1 MSLLSNSRPVIAVVG
16 VGAVGGYYGAK
27 LIRAGHDVHLLL
39 RADYDAVR
47 LNGLRVRSD
56 PDGDFHLPPARLNVH
71 RDPAACPKADLVLVC
86 LKATGNAAYDPL
98 VRPLLTDDTTILTL
112 QNGLGNEDRLAE
124 LFGEERVAGG
134 MAFVCIHR
142 LAPGVIHHIDHG
154 FLKIGEYVPVGRP
167 PEGATPRMGRAA
179 ELFRSAGVACDVL
192 DDLRRGRWEKLVWNI
207 PFNGL
212 GAALDLATDRV
223 IGSEAGM
230 ALVAGLMREVIAV
243 AAAEGV
249 PLAADLV
256 DRQVAHTATMGAYR
270 SSMQVDRRRGR
281 ALEVDA
287 ILGEPLRRAQRLG
300 VPTPFLEAVYHMV
313 RLVDPAAGPAGSPQ

>member
-1 MSLLSNSRPVIAVVG
+1 MSLLTNPRPVIAVVG

-47 LNGLRVRSD
+47 LNGLHVRSNL
-56 PDGDFHLPPARLNVH
+56 DGDFHLPADQLQIH
-71 RDPAACPKADLVLVC
+71 RDPRQAPRADLVLVC

-98 VRPLLTDDTTILTL
+98 VRPLLKDDTTILTI

-124 LFGEERVAGG
+124 LFGGDRVAGG

-154 FLKIGEYVPVGRP
+154 FLKIGEYVPVGQP
-167 PEGATPRMGRAA
+167 PRGVTPRMQRAA

-212 GAALDLATDRV
+212 GAALDLATDRL
-223 IGSEAGM
+223 IGSEPGM
-230 ALVAGLMREVIAV
+230 ALLTQLMREVVSV

-249 PLAADLV
+249 ALAPDII
-256 DRQVAHTATMGAYR
+256 DRQIAHTATMGAYQ
-270 SSMQVDRRRGR
+270 SSMQVDRRQGR
-281 ALEVDA
+281 ALEVEA
-287 ILGEPLRRAQRLG
+287 ILGEPLRRAQKLG
-300 VPTPFLEAVYHMV
+300 VPTPLLAIVYQMV
-313 RLVDPAAGPAGSPQ
+313 RLMDPGSAEAGR